1 MTAQTLTE
9 RRANVWSLMTEIMA
23 RPKDPTTGLMT
34 AENAAAYDAAEVD
47 LDNIE
52 AEIARE
58 LAHTTRE
65 TGYSHVD
72 RGGVVRPD
80 GTSNPDAEATPG
92 DAAYADAFNAFVR
105 GGRANMSGDQH
116 RVLQKGFQTIQN
128 AAGVGTGS
136 AGGYTVPAAFR
147 NAIIEQVTFIAA
159 MRQLAEVITTDT
171 GATLPWPTVDDT
183 ANEGAILAENSQV
196 TEQDVTFG
204 TANLD
209 AYMYTSK
216 LVRVSFQLLNDSGFN
231 LEAWLG
237 RALGTRL
244 GRIQNR
250 HFTIGTGTGQPDGI
264 VVSST
269 VGKQGTTGQTL
280 TVIYD
285 DLIDV
290 IDSIDAAYLAGGNN
304 NWMMNQTIRKVIRKL
319 KDSQNRPL
327 WEPSLQAGQPDTLLG
342 YGIKLNNYVPV
353 PAASAK
359 SILFGDFREAYVI
372 RDVSGIQ
379 LLRLEERYAD
389 FLQVG
394 FLAFQRSDGT
404 MQNASAVKA
413 YQHSAT

>member
-1 MTAQTLTE
+1 MTAQTLVE
-9 RRANVWSLMTEIMA
+9 RRANVWSQMTEIMA
-23 RPKDPTTGLMT
+23 RPKDPTTGTMT
-34 AENAAAYDAAEVD
+34 AEDAQAYDQAEAV
-47 LDNIE
+47 LDALE
-52 AEIARE
+52 ADIARE
-58 LAHTTRE
+58 TAHAAHE
-65 TGYSHVD
+65 SALSAVD
-72 RGGVVRPD
+72 RGGVIRPD
-80 GTSNPDAEATPG
+80 GTTDPAAEATAE

-105 GGRANMSGDQH
+105 GGRNNLSGDQG
-116 RVLQKGFQTIQN
+116 RVLQRGFQTIQN

-147 NAIIEQVTFIAA
+147 KVIIEQMTFIAA

-171 GATLPWPTVDDT
+171 GAQLPWPTVDDT
-183 ANEGAILAENSQV
+183 ANEGAILAENTQV

-216 LVRVSFQLLNDSGFN
+216 LVRVSFQLLNDNGFN
-231 LEAWLG
+231 LESWLG
-237 RALGTRL
+237 RTLGTRI

-250 HFTIGTGTGQPDGI
+250 HFTVGTGTSQPDGI
-264 VVSST
+264 VTSAV
-269 VGKQGTTGQTL
+269 VGKQGQTGQTL

-285 DLIDV
+285 DLIDL
-290 IDSIDAAYLAGGNN
+290 IDSIDAAYLEGGNN
-304 NWMMNQTIRKVIRKL
+304 SWMMSQTIRKVVRKL
-319 KDSQNRPL
+319 KDTQNRPL
-327 WEPSLQAGQPDTLLG
+327 WEPSLQAGQPDSLLG
-342 YGIKLNNYVPV
+342 YNLKLNNYVPV
-353 PAASAK
+353 PAANAK

-394 FLAFQRSDGT
+394 FLAFQRADGT